1 MDNLHANDSKNFGH
15 IYDIDGTAYKI
26 THISFADNEIVLSSE
41 NDDIHITRKLVKL

>member
-1 MDNLHANDSKNFGH
+1 MDNLHTNDSKHFGH

-26 THISFADNEIVLSSE
+26 TRISFTDNEIVLSSE